1 MNQSERL
8 TASIHR
14 AIEQSDRYGWISPL
28 PDTGEEIRCI
38 SFRDY
43 MDRCL
48 YDETD
53 GYYKSGKVRVGKE
66 GDFYTSSQI
75 GSLMGEKLASCIAKL
90 IDGAEQDPHLTIV
103 EWGAGTGALSRQMLT
118 AWLDSSLPWLARLRY
133 VVVDSNPVHL
143 NEARNQMEQVQER
156 IGEEGV
162 VVFMSPDEARVAL
175 RNGQEKGEYSLVVAN
190 ELLDAFPVHR
200 VQQKHGRLWELGVT
214 TAVSVNN
221 RESFEYVLMPLTD
234 DGISAVLKRDGIQ
247 LKEGQI
253 TEVNLAAEQWIAQMG
268 ELIPEGTLLLVD
280 YGHEAAELTAPHRM
294 HGTMLC
300 YKDHVAYDRPF
311 LAPGEQDITAHINFT
326 GCKSAAEASGW
337 HVHYY
342 DTQKQFLIDHGLLQ
356 DLASH
361 DGMNP
366 FSEAARR
373 NRAIR
378 QLLLSDGMSESFK
391 VLMLRK

>member
-1 MNQSERL
+1 MIQSERL

-14 AIEQSDRYGWISPL
+14 AIEQSERHGWISPL
-28 PDTGEEIRCI
+28 TDAGEGIPCI
-38 SFRDY
+38 TFRDY
-43 MDRCL
+43 MDHCL

-53 GYYKSGKVRVGKE
+53 GYYKSGKVRVGKD

-75 GSLMGEKLASCIAKL
+75 GTLMGEKLASCIARL
-90 IDGAEQDPHLTIV
+90 IEGEEQDVRLTIV
-103 EWGAGTGALSRQMLT
+103 EWGAGTGALSGQMLT
-118 AWLDSSLPWLARLRY
+118 EWLDSSLPWLARLRY

-143 NEARNQMEQVQER
+143 KVARSRLEQVHER
-156 IGEEGV
+156 IGENGALD
-162 VVFMSPDEARVAL
+162 FMSPEDARSTLSDL
-175 RNGQEKGEYSLVVAN
+175 RGKGEFTIVVAN
-190 ELLDAFPVHR
+190 ELLDAFPIHR

-214 TAVSVNN
+214 TAATVQNG
-221 RESFEYVLMPLTD
+221 EAFEYVLLPLTD
-234 DGISAVLKRDGIQ
+234 AKISAVLERDGIQ
-247 LKEGQI
+247 LREGQT
-253 TEVNLAAEQWIAQMG
+253 TEINLAAEQWIAQMS
-268 ELIPEGTLLLVD
+268 ELIADGALLLVD

-311 LAPGEQDITAHINFT
+311 LAPGEQDITAHVNFT
-326 GCKSAAEASGW
+326 ACRAAAEASGW

-342 DTQKQFLIDHGLLQ
+342 NTQKQFLIDHGLLG

-361 DGMNP
+361 DGTNP

-391 VLMLRK
+391 VLLLRK